1 LAVLCRRYDNP
12 LKIED
17 PLVSVRTEKIG
28 ILIYHTER
36 DANWM
41 VQFAKF
47 APETIMEKI
56 GFEGVGEMM
65 TENFDQT

>member
-1 LAVLCRRYDNP
+1 
-12 LKIED
+12 
-17 PLVSVRTEKIG
+17 VSVRTEKIG